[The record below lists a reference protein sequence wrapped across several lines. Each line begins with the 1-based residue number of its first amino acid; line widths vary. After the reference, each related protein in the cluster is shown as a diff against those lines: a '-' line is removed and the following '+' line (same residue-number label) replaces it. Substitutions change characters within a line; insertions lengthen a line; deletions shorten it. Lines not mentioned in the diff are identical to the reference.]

1 MIADLTNNIQLTEL
15 RRVGIP
21 IPEDHGDTYE
31 LSHEEEMILYADLH
45 NTTKAKLLNYIGS
58 SCEFTMKYPL
68 ETQEMGMDP
77 NDALIAL
84 ARMKEVVEENP
95 WNYAPDGFWYY
106 YPHINRGALVLV
118 LVKDKGHF
126 NNQLHFIPDGVAETI
141 LLYSING
148 KDFSEERF
156 VSLYNLPETERA
168 IIEFRLGLVDGE
180 ASSTEEIADLLGIS
194 PEEVLDREK
203 NAMESLTKID
213 VHY

>member
-31 LSHEEEMILYADLH
+31 LSHEEEMILYANWH

-58 SCEFTMKYPL
+58 SCKFTMEYPMEVL
-68 ETQEMGMDP
+68 EMGMNPD
-77 NDALIAL
+77 DALIAL
-84 ARMKEVVEENP
+84 NRMREVVIKNP

-126 NNQLHFIPDGVAETI
+126 NNQLSFVPDGVAETI

-156 VSLYNLPETERA
+156 VWDLNIRIRLCICCFREIPALLKPPLQGFLPK
-168 IIEFRLGLVDGE
+168 F
-180 ASSTEEIADLLGIS
+180 
-194 PEEVLDREK
+194 
-203 NAMESLTKID
+203 
-213 VHY
+213 